1 MEFQPA
7 YIKAY
12 TSGDLDQK
20 IEQAFNA
27 LHNCTL
33 CPRQCKVDRFSR
45 QRGICKTGIQA
56 KVASYQPHFG
66 EEEVLVGNGGSGTIF
81 FSNCNLMCNFCQNFD
96 ISHSGQGEEVT
107 DTQLANMMIWLE
119 NYGCHNINLVTPSH
133 VVPQILSALKIAIE
147 NGLSIPLVYNTSSY
161 DSFFTLKLLD
171 GIIDI
176 YMPDFKFVDPVQ
188 SELTMNATDYPE
200 IAKRAILEMYR
211 QVGDLVIDSKGIAQR
226 GLIVRHL
233 LMPGNTKE
241 TGEIF
246 EFLSNSVSKN
256 TFTNIMNQYKPQ
268 GTASQS
274 PEINKLVTDT
284 EFKHAIELA
293 RLSGLHR
300 LVY

>member
-1 MEFQPA
+1 MDFQPA
-7 YIKAY
+7 YIEAY
-12 TSGDLDQK
+12 KRGDLERK

-27 LHNCTL
+27 LHSCTL
-33 CPRQCKVDRFSR
+33 CPRQCKVDRSSR

-66 EEEVLVGNGGSGTIF
+66 EEKVLVGSGGSGTIF

-107 DTQLANMMIWLE
+107 DTQLANMMIWLQ

-133 VVPQILSALKIAIE
+133 IVPQILSALKISIE

-161 DSFFTLKLLD
+161 DSVFTIKLLD

-176 YMPDFKFVDPVQ
+176 YMPDFKFMDPIQ
-188 SELTMNATDYPE
+188 SELNMNASDYPE

-211 QVGDLVIDSKGIAQR
+211 QVGDLVVDSKGIAQR

-233 LMPGNTKE
+233 LMPGNTNGAK
-241 TGEIF
+241 EIF
-246 EFLSNSVSKN
+246 EFISNSVSRN
-256 TFTNIMNQYKPQ
+256 TFTNILKQYQPL
-268 GTASQS
+268 GTASQI
-274 PEINKLVTDT
+274 PQINKRITDI
-284 EFKHAIELA
+284 EFNQSLELA

-300 LVY
+300 IIY